1 MVVGVV
7 AEVSVGWLPPVK
19 VSPKVVT
26 ICPVVVIFTDEVV
39 ALFMVFAWVVVP
51 DVVPSVTKPARV
63 DVSVVISMGVV
74 VVICF
79 VVFSDVVFGSLFG
92 MVLDVLVVL
101 ELVTMLVLDM
111 ELTVLVLVLVLM
123 LMLLAPV
130 LVVSTWPPINA
141 ESMPLVSKLPWPEDL
156 IGSWAIDISCGKLMI
171 LPLLRP
177 ITLDID
183 WNVSSLY
190 WAIVAISIA

>member
-1 MVVGVV
+1 MV

-19 VSPKVVT
+19 VPPTVVT
-26 ICPVVVIFTDEVV
+26 IRLVVVIFTGEVV
-39 ALFMVFAWVVVP
+39 DLFTVFALVVVP

-79 VVFSDVVFGSLFG
+79 MVIFDVVFGSIFG
-92 MVLDVLVVL
+92 VVLDVLVVL
-101 ELVTMLVLDM
+101 ELVTMLVLDT
-111 ELTVLVLVLVLM
+111 ELMVLVLVLVLM

-141 ESMPLVSKLPWPEDL
+141 ESMPLVSKPPRPEDF
-156 IGSWAIDISCGKLMI
+156 IGSWAIDISCGKLMM

-190 WAIVAISIA
+190 